1 MRRQS
6 LLLAITVAAAGVHAS
21 SPAQREE
28 AAGQQAPQIETDGG
42 EDTSQASPAPAAG
55 FTPTEKIEADSA
67 VSFPVD
73 I

>member
-6 LLLAITVAAAGVHAS
+6 LSVAIMVAAAGAYAI
-21 SPAQREE
+21 SPVQQERAAGE
-28 AAGQQAPQIETDGG
+28 AAPEVESDAG
-42 EDTSQASPAPAAG
+42 EGIRKGSPAPAPS